1 MFNLFVNI
9 VKLEMSTRKYAFGY
23 EFFFLK
29 KEKLIKSEMNKFT
42 IMFIMRQHEIFFF
55 GETTRFVEESFR
67 IEYFL
72 YIVDKIISSIKNR
85 FEQLTY

>member
-1 MFNLFVNI
+1 
-9 VKLEMSTRKYAFGY
+9 
-23 EFFFLK
+23 
-29 KEKLIKSEMNKFT
+29 MNKFT
-42 IMFIMRQHEIFFF
+42 IMFIMRQHDFLFF

-72 YIVDKIISSIKNR
+72 YIVDKTISSIKNR

>member
-1 MFNLFVNI
+1 
-9 VKLEMSTRKYAFGY
+9 
-23 EFFFLK
+23 
-29 KEKLIKSEMNKFT
+29 MNKFT
-42 IMFIMRQHEIFFF
+42 IMFIMRQHNFFFFFF

-72 YIVDKIISSIKNR
+72 YIVDKTISSIKNR